1 MATIDDSLSKIRSVR
16 NDIWRCRKL
25 LQTELPDAEREMIEK
40 RLLEQ
45 RSAFEGLL
53 ASTFPLA
60 LKLSSSSE
68 ETRLGLAVN
77 FQEVVHSA
85 LVNADVAERTM
96 DSREGM
102 KGDGSHGTRELAGDT
117 NRNHTSGSREIAG
130 IDEPEGTDC
139 PRGVMPA
146 ERTAEL

>member
-1 MATIDDSLSKIRSVR
+1 MTTIDDSLSEIRSVR

-25 LQTELPDAEREMIEK
+25 LQTDLPHAEREMIEK

-68 ETRLGLAVN
+68 TRLGLAVN

-85 LVNADVAERTM
+85 GER
-96 DSREGM
+96 
-102 KGDGSHGTRELAGDT
+102 
-117 NRNHTSGSREIAG
+117 
-130 IDEPEGTDC
+130 
-139 PRGVMPA
+139 
-146 ERTAEL
+146 